1 MMVGIIVLSEP
12 IVRIVYQRGEFYAYD
27 TAITATALKY
37 FTLGMLGFGMQN
49 ILSRGFY
56 ATQNGKVPLIT
67 GGISIV
73 INLVLSIIL
82 VKKMEVAGLA
92 LASALSSILSGL
104 MLLIPM
110 QKKLG
115 NIITRQSLMDIIK
128 MLFAAIIMAVIVILS
143 YTKLGNI
150 LVDTFVNR
158 VITLA
163 IPITLGVSVYMILS
177 YIIGLEEAK
186 VAFGFVEKF
195 IKKIRRD

>member
-1 MMVGIIVLSEP
+1 
-12 IVRIVYQRGEFYAYD
+12 
-27 TAITATALKY
+27 
-37 FTLGMLGFGMQN
+37 MLGFGMQN
-49 ILSRGFY
+49 ILSRDFY